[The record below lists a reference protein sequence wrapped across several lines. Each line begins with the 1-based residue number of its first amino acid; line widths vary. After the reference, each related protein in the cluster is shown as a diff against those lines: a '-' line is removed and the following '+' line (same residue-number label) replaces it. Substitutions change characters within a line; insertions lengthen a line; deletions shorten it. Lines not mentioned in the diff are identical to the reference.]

1 MLTAIISG
9 KMTVLQEEYVEA
21 LNNQEIAKK
30 ELDEGIRQ
38 RDLMVADHQRLKQS
52 ADEVQNLMDEQEDL
66 LGEFIAVMAL

>member
-66 LGEFIAVMAL
+66 LGEFIAAMAL